1 MRELGMDVASID
13 QQYELS
19 KKPIK
24 EEEVAKGP
32 VIATKK
38 VESEVADANKN
49 DLEFEK
55 EGAERL

>member
-19 KKPIK
+19 KKPVK

-32 VIATKK
+32 AVKK
-38 VESEVADANKN
+38 VEAEVIAADANKN
-49 DLEFEK
+49 DMEFEK